1 MSGKGILNL
10 CDSHLIYST
19 TATKKSSG
27 FICHASLDHFNPIKC
42 LNVLLNRLEKAYSTP
57 LNPIEISV
65 GLGIFIPIEAFT
77 LSIFIQIVLLNWL

>member
-10 CDSHLIYST
+10 RDSHCFVPFVMRHYNISIR
-19 TATKKSSG
+19 SS
-27 FICHASLDHFNPIKC
+27 
-42 LNVLLNRLEKAYSTP
+42 VYNRLEKAYSTP

-77 LSIFIQIVLLNWL
+77 LSIFIQIVLLNGL